1 MGPDEYDVFLSYAGD
16 DREEARALEDAL
28 RGAKVRGRPLR
39 VFRDERSIGH
49 HESITRKIT
58 EGVLRSAVLLAYYS
72 RAYPTRPACQL
83 ELTFAFLLAQRSRTV
98 RGRVLVVNP
107 EDGSD
112 HIEPVE
118 LRDLKYRRPP
128 ASEPE
133 RRSFAE
139 EVAER
144 VAALSGPLGAA
155 ASAEQPHWWPGEP
168 LPDREAVHR
177 YAELWRL
184 HSALH
189 AGTSALVAP
198 GPRMGVAVVS
208 GLPGSGKTTLAA
220 QYAQEFAAAFPGGVH
235 WFTLDPGKTGP
246 DLLLDYRRLVRDM
259 AVATG
264 IPLAGVPDDRLL
276 PHVAAHFRGRAEPAL
291 WIVDQLPAGISDET
305 VRKLLIPSRYVRT
318 ILTCQ
323 EDRFTDL
330 GGPVRLAGLTEA
342 EGLALLRDAYGPGEE
357 AEAAALVRDLS
368 GHPHD
373 LRMAGA
379 ELRTGRGMISLTEY
393 RHQVAGTADSVLA
406 DILRELDI
414 PAWTVLGLASFL
426 APAPLPRAL
435 LSRAA
440 ALLHGWSRQETQE
453 RLLPALESLTRRCL
467 LAAAGE
473 CVSVHTRVLRAVP
486 EPARR
491 GCLPAA
497 ARAVAEH
504 LTAPEPGPE
513 VVAHARHLVTLE
525 DLSADVA
532 ETLLSSLAALDE
544 RSSNLVSAAR
554 HARDLTARLRDHHGD
569 DAPRTRAAAARAALL
584 LVTVADY
591 APAADLA
598 RLALP
603 DPPPTPK
610 FNPPRPADPAS
621 DPTHPAAPSSAPA
634 CATEPPSTP
643 KPDPARAAGLPGA
656 APGEDPDEVRAAA
669 LHALAAALDGMGEY
683 AEAEPYW
690 CRLEELLPGM
700 PAGRADRMRVDRARA
715 LRQRGRL
722 AAAAAVLAQ
731 VTAPD
736 LPQRH
741 LEEALLHGLT
751 SRPGVA
757 RAAAEKA
764 LASFGRAGLAQHP
777 LAFEAAVALV
787 DAELAAFA
795 HRPAPFGK
803 VDREQLARMR
813 TLCEEYER
821 SLGPSN
827 PLTLSAQVGYGI
839 NLAGW
844 QDAAA
849 GRAVLEA
856 ADEQARTV
864 LGELHPI
871 RLRIR
876 YGLSC
881 AAMRALDFPLAAD
894 LAGRAYDGQRLV
906 LGERHPDT
914 LKSLLQLGIARYN
927 TRDGDDAEARE
938 LISEARR
945 GLSEVH
951 GLWHDEVVRGYIA
964 EVFGALPRP
973 LFDGMMQ
980 ATNLATAAPARLRR
994 ALKGLLGRE

>member
-133 RRSFAE
+133 RRRFAE

-155 ASAEQPHWWPGEP
+155 ASAEPPHWWPGEP

-235 WFTLDPGKTGP
+235 WFTLDPEKTGP

-259 AVATG
+259 AVATA

-276 PHVAAHFRGRAEPAL
+276 PQVAAHFRGRAEPAL

-330 GGPVRLAGLTEA
+330 GGPVRLGGLTEA

-467 LAAAGE
+467 IAAAGE
-473 CVSVHTRVLRAVP
+473 CVSVHARVLRAVP

-525 DLSADVA
+525 NLPADVA

-544 RSSNLVSAAR
+544 RSSP
-554 HARDLTARLRDHHGD
+554 LTARLRERHGD
-569 DAPRTRAAAARAALL
+569 DDPRTRAALL
-584 LVTVADY
+584 LVTVADHIS
-591 APAADLA
+591 A
-598 RLALP
+598 RTPLP
-603 DPPPTPK
+603 
-610 FNPPRPADPAS
+610 
-621 DPTHPAAPSSAPA
+621 
-634 CATEPPSTP
+634 
-643 KPDPARAAGLPGA
+643 
-656 APGEDPDEVRAAA
+656 
-669 LHALAAALDGMGEY
+669 
-683 AEAEPYW
+683 
-690 CRLEELLPGM
+690 
-700 PAGRADRMRVDRARA
+700 
-715 LRQRGRL
+715 RGRVVPM
-722 AAAAAVLAQ
+722 AAAAVAGLVAGLVIFELTRIGGRGLSVAAGAVAGMACVVVARIRNRSSPPAEVKLTFVVDDESRDVAWKLFVEITTRVSTQ
-731 VTAPD
+731 PLNDDEGLT
-736 LPQRH
+736 R
-741 LEEALLHGLT
+741 EALSSLYGLFAT
-751 SRPGVA
+751 VRDTLKAGRPSVPAG
-757 RAAAEKA
+757 
-764 LASFGRAGLAQHP
+764 GRT
-777 LAFEAAVALV
+777 V
-787 DAELAAFA
+787 
-795 HRPAPFGK
+795 
-803 VDREQLARMR
+803 EQLAITMLNQELR
-813 TLCEEYER
+813 
-821 SLGPSN
+821 PF
-827 PLTLSAQVGYGI
+827 LSKWHPR
-839 NLAGW
+839 L
-844 QDAAA
+844 
-849 GRAVLEA
+849 REF
-856 ADEQARTV
+856 EQA
-864 LGELHPI
+864 
-871 RLRIR
+871 
-876 YGLSC
+876 
-881 AAMRALDFPLAAD
+881 
-894 LAGRAYDGQRLV
+894 
-906 LGERHPDT
+906 HPDT
-914 LKSLLQLGIARYN
+914 PEPAWPGNAACRVELQQVQGRIQDYAKQF
-927 TRDGDDAEARE
+927 GE
-938 LISEARR
+938 LAGVS
-945 GLSEVH
+945 G
-951 GLWHDEVVRGYIA
+951 
-964 EVFGALPRP
+964 
-973 LFDGMMQ
+973 
-980 ATNLATAAPARLRR
+980 
-994 ALKGLLGRE
+994 

>member
-133 RRSFAE
+133 RRRFAE

-155 ASAEQPHWWPGEP
+155 ASAAPPHWWPGEP

-189 AGTSALVAP
+189 AGASALVAP

-235 WFTLDPGKTGP
+235 WFTLDPRETGP

-305 VRKLLIPSRYVRT
+305 VRELLIPSRYVRT

-330 GGPVRLAGLTEA
+330 GGPVRLGGLTEA

-357 AEAAALVRDLS
+357 AEAAALVRGLG

-373 LRMAGA
+373 LRVAGA
-379 ELRTGRGMISLTEY
+379 KLRTGRGMISLAEY
-393 RHQVAGTADSVLA
+393 RHQVAGTADNVLA

-440 ALLHGWSRQETQE
+440 ALLHGWSREETQE

-467 LAAAGE
+467 VVAAGA
-473 CVSVHTRVLRAVP
+473 CVSVHARVLRAVP

-491 GCLPAA
+491 GCLPAV

-513 VVAHARHLVTLE
+513 VVAHARHLAPLE
-525 DLSADVA
+525 ELPADVA
-532 ETLLSSLAALDE
+532 EPLLSRLAAIDE
-544 RSSNLVSAAR
+544 RASNLVSAAR
-554 HARDLTARLRDHHGD
+554 HARDLTARLREHHGD
-569 DAPRTRAAAARAALL
+569 DAPRTRTAAARAALL

-598 RLALP
+598 RLALT
-603 DPPPTPK
+603 D
-610 FNPPRPADPAS
+610 
-621 DPTHPAAPSSAPA
+621 PSSTPA
-634 CATEPPSTP
+634 HAAHPPST
-643 KPDPARAAGLPGA
+643 PARAAGSPAA
-656 APGEDPDEVRAAA
+656 APGEDAGEGPDEVRAAA

-700 PAGRADRMRVDRARA
+700 PASRADRMRVDRARA

-764 LASFGRAGLAQHP
+764 LASFERAGLAQHP

-821 SLGPSN
+821 TLGPSN
-827 PLTLSAQVGYGI
+827 PLTLSAQVSYGI

-881 AAMRALDFPLAAD
+881 AAMRAFDFPLAAD

-927 TRDGDDAEARE
+927 VRNGDGAGRDDAEARE